1 MSDTET
7 KVDPILARQKIL
19 EAARLQEE
27 GMLKT
32 AVSNASVKT
41 IRDITAT
48 EQIATTLVAAM
59 ISNATGGGKV
69 LGSTQNMEAAATLAV
84 QLARMIV
91 VQAYLL
97 PGDFNNANS

>member
-7 KVDPILARQKIL
+7 KVDPILARQL
-19 EAARLQEE
+19 LAEAKKKQDEAI
-27 GMLKT
+27 LKT
-32 AVSNASVKT
+32 AIANASVKT

-59 ISNATGGGKV
+59 ISNATGGGRV

-91 VQAYLL
+91 VQAHLL
-97 PGDFNNANS
+97 PGDLNSANS

>member
-1 MSDTET
+1 MSEV
-7 KVDPILARQKIL
+7 KEDPILARQRLL

-27 GMLKT
+27 GMLK
-32 AVSNASVKT
+32 AAIANASVKT

-69 LGSTQNMEAAATLAV
+69 LGSSANMEAAATLAV

-91 VQAYLL
+91 VQAQLL
-97 PGDFNNANS
+97 PGDFKNANS